1 MPTITVPA
9 TIDHLTPA
17 KEYLREAIPP
27 EFAAQTSNVL
37 LVAEELLMNVF
48 SYAYPNGSEG
58 RASVSLDK
66 RLVEGKE
73 MLVFTVT
80 DWGEP
85 FNPFEEVNAPDLS
98 LDIDSRPVGGLGVF
112 LIKQV
117 SERQTYAYVDG
128 TNHIEIFFEKEPIAA

>member
-9 TIDHLTPA
+9 TITQLAPA
-17 KEYLREAIPP
+17 KDYLLGEIPP
-27 EFAAQTSNVL
+27 EFSAQKSNVL

-48 SYAYPNGSEG
+48 SYAYTDGTEGSAMVG
-58 RASVSLDK
+58 LDK
-66 RLVEGKE
+66 RLVDGKE

-80 DWGEP
+80 DWGQP
-85 FNPFEEVNAPDLS
+85 FNPFEEVSTPDLS

-117 SERQTYAYVDG
+117 SERQTYAYVNG
-128 TNHIEIFFEKEPIAA
+128 TNHIEIFFGKEPIPA